1 MSQKVLD
8 ALTAAMPGAVV
19 RTGSAHGDE
28 IAWVKRDSL
37 VAVATWLRDDPAM
50 RFDAPV
56 FVTYI
61 DRLDW
66 RPQGLP
72 PSAAWD
78 ETKPRFEVCYQLRS
92 ITHRHRLRLK
102 IAVP

>member
-28 IAWVKRDSL
+28 IAWIKRDEL

-50 RFDAPV
+50 AFDAPV
-56 FVTYI
+56 FCTCI
-61 DRLDW
+61 DWIDW
-66 RPQGLP
+66 KPLNRP
-72 PSAAWD
+72 PSEAWT
-78 ETKPRFEVCYQLRS
+78 EAKPRYTVAYQLRDRKS
-92 ITHRHRLRLK
+92 
-102 IAVP
+102 VV